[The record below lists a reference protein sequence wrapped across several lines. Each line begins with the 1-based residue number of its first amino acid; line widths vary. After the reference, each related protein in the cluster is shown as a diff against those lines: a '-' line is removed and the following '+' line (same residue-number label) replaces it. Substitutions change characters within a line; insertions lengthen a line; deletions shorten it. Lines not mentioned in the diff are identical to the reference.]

1 MRILLLF
8 AFGFCYTFLQ
18 AQISITKSDMPSAN
32 DTIRLS
38 QAVIVD
44 VSAQLSKKG
53 SNTWDFSSL
62 KANSQN
68 LQEFKSSFQTPYAF
82 YFFNKVGLKTADSL
96 GVGIAQFKNIYTFY
110 TSSNSVYKAEGL
122 GYSYGGIPLAAN
134 YIDDDEIYNL
144 PLNYQDSTNNSFD
157 FKFAL
162 PVGNFFSVK
171 LTGRRINV
179 VDGYGSVK
187 TPYKTY
193 SNTLRVKTTI
203 NEVDSFITQF
213 ASIGFPRNQVIYKW
227 LAKGEKVPVMEVIGN
242 EIAGRFVVTQ
252 INYRDKYLGLTI
264 PSLLTSNFDADKVN
278 GVQLDTFKF
287 DNKTTPFAGTSAWAF
302 NPNTVT
308 YVNGTNAAS
317 SDPQVV
323 FTADGKYSVTLNS
336 SFAGGSHDTTKTDY
350 ITIGVNNT
358 KDLSKSIGIYP
369 NPNSGSFSFKEN
381 GIVVRSATDLM
392 GRHFR
397 FNQLRNKVDLLNVP
411 SGIYIIRVK
420 DKSGKESS
428 LLLQVNE

>member
-1 MRILLLF
+1 
-8 AFGFCYTFLQ
+8 
-18 AQISITKSDMPSAN
+18 
-32 DTIRLS
+32 
-38 QAVIVD
+38 
-44 VSAQLSKKG
+44 
-53 SNTWDFSSL
+53 
-62 KANSQN
+62 
-68 LQEFKSSFQTPYAF
+68 
-82 YFFNKVGLKTADSL
+82 
-96 GVGIAQFKNIYTFY
+96 
-110 TSSNSVYKAEGL
+110 
-122 GYSYGGIPLAAN
+122 
-134 YIDDDEIYNL
+134 
-144 PLNYQDSTNNSFD
+144 
-157 FKFAL
+157 
-162 PVGNFFSVK
+162 
-171 LTGRRINV
+171 
-179 VDGYGSVK
+179 
-187 TPYKTY
+187 
-193 SNTLRVKTTI
+193 
-203 NEVDSFITQF
+203 
-213 ASIGFPRNQVIYKW
+213 
-227 LAKGEKVPVMEVIGN
+227 MEVIGN